1 MCSDVGFISVKM
13 AGGSY
18 QGDCHPGR
26 VCPVRRAPDP
36 GNVNFLQGD
45 LPPKRSLRKERRQ
58 SEEVPHGE
66 AKGGVFQEGGSGRQ
80 SELRALQGH

>member
-1 MCSDVGFISVKM
+1 MCSDVGFISIKM
-13 AGGSY
+13 AGGSC

-36 GNVNFLQGD
+36 GNMNFLQGD

-58 SEEVPHGE
+58 KRSHMLKQREECFKKEEV
-66 AKGGVFQEGGSGRQ
+66 GGRVS
-80 SELRALQGH
+80 